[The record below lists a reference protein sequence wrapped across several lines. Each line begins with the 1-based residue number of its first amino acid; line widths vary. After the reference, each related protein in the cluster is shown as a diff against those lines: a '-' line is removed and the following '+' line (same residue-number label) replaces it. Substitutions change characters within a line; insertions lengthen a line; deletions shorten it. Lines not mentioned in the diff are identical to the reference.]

1 MSEKLKAGKENQKK
15 IGVELNKLSESNK
28 SKLAFILAKQKK
40 GEENKN
46 INALLVLK
54 KELFN
59 IKQPGDVDFLKK
71 TIDVSTKFQTEN
83 SKLLNKSQKKDLNNY
98 IITLKNLIKA
108 GNYKETYLEEGKVK
122 NTYPKGFITKKQ
134 LQTLLDFKP
143 EKEESKEPP
152 KTPPKPPAGA
162 PAQPPAGAPAQ
173 PPAEAPEQGV
183 KPKNLVEAFNRIKE
197 NKPGAYKDFTEV
209 LGKTTAISIKKNFIK
224 PTKDVKFKGYSK
236 LKASELRKLVD
247 DTIQEYARTEKLDLV
262 LSDIGA
268 PRVEFEKR
276 KEKAEIEKMTE
287 SERELMFGK
296 PEEFDIDEYL
306 RKKYN
311 TPRDKQLTE
320 FLLSYDK
327 RDNAVAYKTGRK
339 IPEPGQFTKRNI
351 RDSIDKFFTNNI
363 YIQRLANEIGQ
374 RKDTKHFKELD
385 KFGKA
390 DTINI
395 ALKADVS
402 SDDLDAVLGNQ
413 EFKGFLSDVYVQ
425 VYGKPPDKPIE
436 SVGDYYNLVED
447 IRKLSASK
455 DYNRLARIG
464 ADIIKYDRIVKDY
477 ETELTKLINK
487 NVNTPAEVRV
497 LPEGVKTRAVEEE
510 LLTDLDKYNK
520 LAEELATE
528 TKKPQDEQDGDE
540 IRRLKEEMKKYQA
553 GAKKEKAKKVA
564 RDTRAA
570 TATRRK
576 GAVRPHFKN
585 VTEKAVAAAI
595 SETPQEQI
603 ADIKNWYIFDLPEYS
618 TGVGNKVENPF
629 VLQNTMRDRFMVS
642 DTNAFTHLDSYLLH
656 EGIEERKDFYK
667 EHSDLSSGGI
677 SRGLLDV
684 KYDETEQEFLQKF
697 NSGSNGLFTQDQSKK
712 EVSDFQNIYQTPARY
727 IDGRGKPPQFTNN
740 RGITH
745 NDKVWIDNLNIFYKG
760 AEVE

>member
-15 IGVELNKLSESNK
+15 INENLDKLSDSDKNKLR
-28 SKLAFILAKQKK
+28 FILASKKK
-40 GEENKN
+40 GQENKN

-59 IKQPGDVDFLKK
+59 IKQPGDIDFLKK
-71 TIDVSTKFQTEN
+71 TIAVSTKFQKEN
-83 SKLLNKSQKKDLNNY
+83 TKLLNQSQKNDLNNY
-98 IITLKNLIKA
+98 IITLKNIVKS
-108 GNYKETYLEEGKVK
+108 GKFEDTYIDEGKVK

-162 PAQPPAGAPAQ
+162 PAQPPA
-173 PPAEAPEQGV
+173 EAPEQGE
-183 KPKNLVEAFNRIKE
+183 KPKTISQAFDRIKE
-197 NKPGAYKDFTEV
+197 NKPGAYKDFTD
-209 LGKTTAISIKKNFIK
+209 LIGTSTGAKIKQFLSTFRAQLN
-224 PTKDVKFKGYSK
+224 VKGYSK
-236 LKASELRKLVD
+236 MKVAELKKLSD
-247 DTIQEYARTEKLDLV
+247 DAVQEYARTEKLDLV

-268 PRVEFEKR
+268 PRVEFQKKR
-276 KEKAEIEKMTE
+276 EKAEIEKMTE

-327 RDNAVAYKTGRK
+327 RDNAVAYKSGRK
-339 IPEPGQFTKRNI
+339 IPEPSQFTKRNI
-351 RDSIDKFFTNNI
+351 RDTIDKFFTNNI
-363 YIQRLANEIGQ
+363 YIQRLAKEIVQ

-447 IRKLSASK
+447 IRKLSSGK

-487 NVNTPAEVRV
+487 NVNKPAEVRV
-497 LPEGVKTRAVEEE
+497 LPEGVKVKAVEEE

-528 TKKPQDEQDGDE
+528 TKKPQDEQDEDE
-540 IRRLKEEMKKYQA
+540 IRRLKEEMKKYEA

-564 RDTRAA
+564 RDTRSA

-585 VTEKAVAAAI
+585 VTEKAVASAI

-603 ADIKNWYIFDLPEYS
+603 QDIKNWYIFDLPEYS

-629 VLQNTMRDRFMVS
+629 VLQNTMRERFMVS

-677 SRGLLDV
+677 SRGLLDI

>member
-1 MSEKLKAGKENQKK
+1 MSEKLKAGKANQNTIKDY
-15 IGVELNKLSESNK
+15 INKLDDFDKSLLTKINK
-28 SKLAFILAKQKK
+28 AKTGDNLEAIK
-40 GEENKN
+40 E
-46 INALLVLK
+46 LK
-54 KELFN
+54 KQTT
-59 IKQPGDVDFLKK
+59 IKKNDMTVITKHIK
-71 TIDVSTKFQTEN
+71 VVEKFQ
-83 SKLLNKSQKKDLNNY
+83 KDNVKRFNTKQVSNVNNY
-98 IITLKNLIKA
+98 LITLKNIA
-108 GNYKETYLEEGKVK
+108 QQRDYNSTFMGVEGKVVS
-122 NTYPKGFITKKQ
+122 TYPKGFITKAGQKEIEKY
-134 LQTLLDFKP
+134 KP
-143 EKEESKEPP
+143 QQEEQE
-152 KTPPKPPAGA
+152 PPAGA
-162 PAQPPAGAPAQ
+162 PETPPAGAPKT
-173 PPAEAPEQGV
+173 PPAGAPEQGE
-183 KPKNLVEAFNRIKE
+183 KPKTIGLAFNRIKE
-197 NKPGAYKDFTEV
+197 NKPGAYKDFTDL
-209 LGKTTAISIKKNFIK
+209 LGTSTGTKIKQFLSTFRTQLN
-224 PTKDVKFKGYSK
+224 VKGYSK
-236 LKASELRKLVD
+236 MKVAELKKLSD
-247 DTIQEYARTEKLDLV
+247 DAVQEYARAEKLDLV

-287 SERELMFGK
+287 EERELMFGK

-327 RDNAVAYKTGRK
+327 RDNAVAYKSGRK

-374 RKDTKHFKELD
+374 RKDTKNFKELD

-402 SDDLDAVLGNQ
+402 SDDLDAVLGNP

-455 DYNRLARIG
+455 DYKRLARIG

-487 NVNTPAEVRV
+487 NVNTPADVRV

-528 TKKPQDEQDGDE
+528 TKKPQDEQDEDE
-540 IRRLKEEMKKYQA
+540 IRKLKEEMKKYEA

-564 RDTRAA
+564 RDTRSA
-570 TATRRK
+570 TATRKK
-576 GAVRPHFKN
+576 GAVRPHFPN
-585 VTEKAVAAAI
+585 TTEKAVAAAI
-595 SETPQEQI
+595 SETPEQQI
-603 ADIKNWYIFDLPEYS
+603 QDIKNFYIFDLPEYS
-618 TGVGNKVENPF
+618 TGVGSKIGNPL
-629 VLQNTMRDRFMVS
+629 VKQNTMRERFLIS

-656 EGIEERKDFYK
+656 EGIMENKNFYK
-667 EHSDLSSGGI
+667 EHSELSSGGI